1 MFETI
6 LNKFKKKTRFDH
18 SLMEIGAAMNINQK
32 LQGKATI
39 DDIKRAMRLSNKN
52 RDSNPIEEGRADI
65 VPWIFY
71 DRLFTASNTTTAV
84 EYDFYT
90 NPQSGT
96 KFKQDTNMEQVSVL
110 PQPQHFNTTSLQMY
124 FSSQMLVNDIGKFL
138 DTYYLEFW
146 IGNKVYAEGPLSQ
159 FPGGSGLQGFTTQ
172 TNTGAFSNGIPSP
185 LAVVDFRIGDNPIGH
200 HILQGQSFKVKVITS
215 AGFTTTATAVNPNA
229 IGLSLLCVLE
239 GVLSRGVQ

>member
-1 MFETI
+1 MFE
-6 LNKFKKKTRFDH
+6 LFKKKKQAR
-18 SLMEIGAAMNINQK
+18 SLVEVGAAMRVNQN
-32 LQGKATI
+32 LEGNASDQ
-39 DDIKRAMRLSNKN
+39 DIQRAMRLAAKHRNT
-52 RDSNPIEEGRADI
+52 NPIEEGRADI
-65 VPWIFY
+65 VPWIWY
-71 DRLFTASNTTTAV
+71 DRLFTASSTVTSA
-84 EYDFYT
+84 EYDFFT
-90 NPQSGT
+90 QPISGT

-124 FSSQMLVNDIGKFL
+124 FSSQMLDLDMGKFL

-172 TNTGAFSNGIPSP
+172 SNTGSFSNGIPSP

-200 HILQGQSFKVKVITS
+200 HILQGQTFKVKVITS
-215 AGFTTTATAVNPNA
+215 TGFTTTATSVNPNA
-229 IGLSLLCVLE
+229 IGISLLCVLE